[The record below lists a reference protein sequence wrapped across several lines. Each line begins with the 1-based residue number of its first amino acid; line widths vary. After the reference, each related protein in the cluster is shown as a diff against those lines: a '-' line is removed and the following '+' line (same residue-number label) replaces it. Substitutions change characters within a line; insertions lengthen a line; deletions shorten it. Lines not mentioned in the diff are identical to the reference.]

1 MLCVTS
7 FSFSIINSTE
17 FDHEHELLENNVENI
32 IQENNH
38 SLSHTLKLNK
48 IPNTRLRSTSAIEKF
63 SKRNLPLNEFVSV
76 VANATNALLG
86 VSIFAMPWGFAKSGL
101 MGNLIYFL
109 LWKRH
114 LLLSLVLAILFSG
127 FQCRFMSLSPPF
139 PPSLSLSP
147 HSLSLSLL
155 PLSCWLSI
163 SIYIFLCISAYCQVA
178 SWLLSLLHQFP
189 SKQLESFLKLNESY
203 TSEQVRLTFVTRDIF
218 IEANPY

>member
-1 MLCVTS
+1 MPLVIISFIIIGIFRSMKKITIINIVLVIIIIIIYHHHSESMLCVTS

-17 FDHEHELLENNVENI
+17 FDHEHELLENNEENI
-32 IQENNH
+32 IQQNNH

-109 LWKRH
+109 L
-114 LLLSLVLAILFSG
+114 
-127 FQCRFMSLSPPF
+127 
-139 PPSLSLSP
+139 
-147 HSLSLSLL
+147 
-155 PLSCWLSI
+155 
-163 SIYIFLCISAYCQVA
+163 
-178 SWLLSLLHQFP
+178 
-189 SKQLESFLKLNESY
+189 
-203 TSEQVRLTFVTRDIF
+203 
-218 IEANPY
+218 